1 MLPGGVFDEGVDLDS
16 LMSATQLA
24 LAGIAGG
31 LLWGMW
37 RSRRGATNS

>member
-16 LMSATQLA
+16 LMSAIQLA
-24 LAGIAGG
+24 LAAVAGG

-37 RSRRGATNS
+37 RSRRAATGN